1 MTDFG
6 KDAMKK
12 IALWLFRA
20 AMTLGVLGWLA
31 LLVFGADC
39 LFFLEPDDDGVRCF
53 AVALV
58 LQKLALLPAAVLSLL
73 AFVWLTSRQQNL
85 SIFLLII
92 PYLTLELKLS

>member
-1 MTDFG
+1 MTF
-6 KDAMKK
+6 
-12 IALWLFRA
+12 
-20 AMTLGVLGWLA
+20 GVLGWLA

-39 LFFLEPDDDGVRCF
+39 LFFLKPGEDEVRCF

-58 LQKLALLPAAVLSLL
+58 LQKLALLPATILSLA

-92 PYLTLELKLS
+92 PYLILELKFS

>member
-1 MTDFG
+1 
-6 KDAMKK
+6 MKK

-20 AMTLGVLGWLA
+20 AMTFGVLGWLA

-39 LFFLEPDDDGVRCF
+39 LFFLKPGEDEVRCF

-58 LQKLALLPAAVLSLL
+58 LQKLALLPATILSLA

-92 PYLTLELKLS
+92 PYLILELKFS